1 MKRSNLPNKIAIFPL
16 SDAVFFPKTILPLN
30 IFEDR
35 YIQLVRDCMK
45 GQRLFGMIQPKV
57 KSGQTPEV
65 YKVGCLGKIVSSN
78 EISDKRFIIALSG
91 IIRFRILKELSN
103 KKLYR
108 EFNVDY
114 ADFIDDLKV
123 KENITK
129 GYTDKNLLKKIK
141 YFFNRRNYSVK
152 FNELEKLNFN
162 QLISSICMI
171 SPFSVEEKQK
181 LIETIKTKEKLEV
194 LEDII
199 NFNLLDNQENKTIQ

>member
-1 MKRSNLPNKIAIFPL
+1 M
-16 SDAVFFPKTILPLN
+16 
-30 IFEDR
+30 
-35 YIQLVRDCMK
+35 
-45 GQRLFGMIQPKV
+45 
-57 KSGQTPEV
+57 
-65 YKVGCLGKIVSSN
+65 
-78 EISDKRFIIALSG
+78 
-91 IIRFRILKELSN
+91 
-103 KKLYR
+103 
-108 EFNVDY
+108 
-114 ADFIDDLKV
+114 KV

-162 QLISSICMI
+162 QLISTICMI
-171 SPFSVEEKQK
+171 SAFSVEEKQK